1 MENSQRTRSHKGY
14 RANVHQNGFVAS
26 FVLNKSEGAGKGQI
40 DNFTKNFFAS
50 AMDANLPK
58 KKNCFLLL
66 GHFSRYFPK

>member
-40 DNFTKNFFAS
+40 DNFIKNFFAS
-50 AMDANLPK
+50 AMDANSLNK
-58 KKNCFLLL
+58 KKDCFLLF
-66 GHFSRYFPK
+66 GYFSQ